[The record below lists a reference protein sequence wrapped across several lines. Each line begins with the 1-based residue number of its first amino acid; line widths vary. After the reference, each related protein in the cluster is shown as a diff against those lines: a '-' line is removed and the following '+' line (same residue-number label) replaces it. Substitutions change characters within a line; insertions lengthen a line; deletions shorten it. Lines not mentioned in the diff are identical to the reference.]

1 MRLAGMKSVVTGG
14 ASGIGA
20 ATARRFAAE
29 GAQVCILDRDVATAQ
44 ALAEELGS
52 EHFAL
57 ELDVRFEAAVEQA
70 AADVYARW
78 EAVDVLVNNAG
89 SELNKTYNETTV
101 EEWDKVLDTDL
112 KGPWLLCKHF
122 VPPMVEY
129 GSGSVINI
137 SSLNGLVGFPL
148 STAYGSAKGGLVVFT
163 RDMAIELAT
172 TGVRINCVCPGVIET
187 PMMERWTDLMPDK
200 DEAKA
205 MLRGVMP
212 IGRMGTAEEVA
223 GAVLFFAS
231 ADSSLCQGAV
241 LSVEEVL
248 ASEQLAARDFLAGFA
263 PSASLDRDIQVVST
277 GVKIDGARPKVE
289 TPPPALGANTAEIW
303 GELGFSEA
311 ELEDLR
317 QRGVI

>member
-1 MRLAGMKSVVTGG
+1 MRLLHLKCVVTGG
-14 ASGIGA
+14 ASGIGE
-20 ATARRFAAE
+20 ATVRRFAAE
-29 GAQVCILDRDVATAQ
+29 GAEVCILDRDLPAAET
-44 ALAEELGS
+44 LAKELG
-52 EHFAL
+52 EGHLAM
-57 ELDVRFEAAVEQA
+57 ELDVRFEAGVERVADAVYGHW
-70 AADVYARW
+70 DR
-78 EAVDVLVNNAG
+78 VDVLVNNAG

-101 EEWDKVLDTDL
+101 DEWDRVLDTDL

-122 VPPMVEY
+122 VPRMVER

-172 TGVRINCVCPGVIET
+172 SGVRINCVCPGVIET

-200 DEAKA
+200 HEAKA

-223 GAVLFFAS
+223 SAVLFFAS

-241 LSVEEVL
+241 LSV
-248 ASEQLAARDFLAGFA
+248 DGGF
-263 PSASLDRDIQVVST
+263 
-277 GVKIDGARPKVE
+277 
-289 TPPPALGANTAEIW
+289 TA
-303 GELGFSEA
+303 
-311 ELEDLR
+311 
-317 QRGVI
+317 Q

>member
-1 MRLAGMKSVVTGG
+1 MRLLNLRCAVTGG

-20 ATARRFAAE
+20 ATVRRFAAE
-29 GAQVCILDRDVATAQ
+29 GAEVCILDRDLPAAE
-44 ALAEELGS
+44 ALAKELG
-52 EHFAL
+52 EGHLAM
-57 ELDVRFEAAVEQA
+57 ELDVRFEAGVERV
-70 AADVYARW
+70 ADKVYGHWDR
-78 EAVDVLVNNAG
+78 VDVLVNNAG

-101 EEWDKVLDTDL
+101 DDWDRVLDTDL

-122 VPPMVEY
+122 VPHMVER

-172 TGVRINCVCPGVIET
+172 SGVRINCVCPGVIET

-200 DEAKA
+200 NEAKA

-223 GAVLFFAS
+223 SAVLFFAS

-241 LSVEEVL
+241 LSV
-248 ASEQLAARDFLAGFA
+248 DGGF
-263 PSASLDRDIQVVST
+263 
-277 GVKIDGARPKVE
+277 
-289 TPPPALGANTAEIW
+289 TA
-303 GELGFSEA
+303 
-311 ELEDLR
+311 
-317 QRGVI
+317 Q

>member
-1 MRLAGMKSVVTGG
+1 MRLLNLRCVVTGG

-20 ATARRFAAE
+20 ATVRRFAAE
-29 GAQVCILDRDVATAQ
+29 GAEVCILDRDLPAAET
-44 ALAEELGS
+44 LAKELG
-52 EHFAL
+52 EGHLAM
-57 ELDVRFEAAVEQA
+57 ELDVRFEAGVERVADAVYGHW
-70 AADVYARW
+70 DR
-78 EAVDVLVNNAG
+78 VDVLVNNAG

-101 EEWDKVLDTDL
+101 DEWDRVLDTDL

-122 VPPMVEY
+122 VPRMVER

-172 TGVRINCVCPGVIET
+172 SGVRINCVCPGVIET

-200 DEAKA
+200 DEAKT

-223 GAVLFFAS
+223 SAVLFFAS

-241 LSVEEVL
+241 LSV
-248 ASEQLAARDFLAGFA
+248 DGGF
-263 PSASLDRDIQVVST
+263 
-277 GVKIDGARPKVE
+277 
-289 TPPPALGANTAEIW
+289 TA
-303 GELGFSEA
+303 
-311 ELEDLR
+311 
-317 QRGVI
+317 Q

>member
-1 MRLAGMKSVVTGG
+1 MRLLNLRCVVTGG

-20 ATARRFAAE
+20 ATVRRFAAE
-29 GAQVCILDRDVATAQ
+29 GAEVCILDRDLPAAET
-44 ALAEELGS
+44 LAKELG
-52 EHFAL
+52 EGHLAM
-57 ELDVRFEAAVEQA
+57 ELDVRFEAGVERVADAVYGHW
-70 AADVYARW
+70 DR
-78 EAVDVLVNNAG
+78 VDVLVNNAG

-101 EEWDKVLDTDL
+101 DEWDRVLDTDL

-122 VPPMVEY
+122 VPRMVER

-172 TGVRINCVCPGVIET
+172 SGVRINCVCPGVIET

-205 MLRGVMP
+205 MLRRVMP

-223 GAVLFFAS
+223 SAVLFFAS

-241 LSVEEVL
+241 LSV
-248 ASEQLAARDFLAGFA
+248 DGGF
-263 PSASLDRDIQVVST
+263 
-277 GVKIDGARPKVE
+277 
-289 TPPPALGANTAEIW
+289 TA
-303 GELGFSEA
+303 
-311 ELEDLR
+311 
-317 QRGVI
+317 Q

>member
-1 MRLAGMKSVVTGG
+1 MRLLNLRCVVTGG
-14 ASGIGA
+14 VSGIGA
-20 ATARRFAAE
+20 ATVRRFAAE
-29 GAQVCILDRDVATAQ
+29 GAEVCILDRDLPAAE
-44 ALAEELGS
+44 ALAKELG
-52 EHFAL
+52 EGHLAM
-57 ELDVRFEAAVEQA
+57 ELDVRFEAGVERVADAVFGLW
-70 AADVYARW
+70 DR
-78 EAVDVLVNNAG
+78 VDVLVNNAG

-101 EEWDKVLDTDL
+101 DEWDRVLDTDL

-122 VPPMVEY
+122 VPRMVER

-172 TGVRINCVCPGVIET
+172 SGVRINCVCPGVIET

-200 DEAKA
+200 HEAKA

-223 GAVLFFAS
+223 SAVLFFAS

-241 LSVEEVL
+241 LSV
-248 ASEQLAARDFLAGFA
+248 DGGF
-263 PSASLDRDIQVVST
+263 
-277 GVKIDGARPKVE
+277 
-289 TPPPALGANTAEIW
+289 TA
-303 GELGFSEA
+303 
-311 ELEDLR
+311 
-317 QRGVI
+317 Q

>member
-1 MRLAGMKSVVTGG
+1 MRLLNLRCVVTGG

-29 GAQVCILDRDVATAQ
+29 GAEVCILDRDLPAAET
-44 ALAEELGS
+44 LAKELG
-52 EHFAL
+52 EDHLAM
-57 ELDVRFEAAVEQA
+57 ELDVRFEAGVERVADAVYGHW
-70 AADVYARW
+70 DR
-78 EAVDVLVNNAG
+78 VDVLVNNAG

-101 EEWDKVLDTDL
+101 DEWDRVLDTDL

-122 VPPMVEY
+122 VPRMVER

-172 TGVRINCVCPGVIET
+172 SGVRINCVCPGVIET

-200 DEAKA
+200 NEAKA

-241 LSVEEVL
+241 LSV
-248 ASEQLAARDFLAGFA
+248 DGGF
-263 PSASLDRDIQVVST
+263 
-277 GVKIDGARPKVE
+277 
-289 TPPPALGANTAEIW
+289 TA
-303 GELGFSEA
+303 
-311 ELEDLR
+311 
-317 QRGVI
+317 Q